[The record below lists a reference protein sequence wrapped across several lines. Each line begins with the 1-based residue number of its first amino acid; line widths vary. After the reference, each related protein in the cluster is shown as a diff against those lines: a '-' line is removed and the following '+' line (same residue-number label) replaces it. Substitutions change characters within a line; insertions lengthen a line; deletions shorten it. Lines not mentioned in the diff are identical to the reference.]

1 MVWFRRDL
9 RVHDLPTLSAA
20 AADAESAA
28 AVFVFDSRVA
38 RPCPRTDFFLACLAE
53 HDRALE
59 NRLIILDGDPA
70 VVLPKLVNRLGAGS
84 VHVSADFSPYG
95 ARRDERVERALGDTP
110 LVRTGSP
117 YAVAP
122 GRIRKADGGE
132 YRVFG
137 PYQRAWHDHGW
148 RSPAST
154 DASTV
159 AWIDP
164 ADFGERN
171 PLPALTADPKTAPGE
186 DAALRR
192 WTQFRDALD
201 GYAGD
206 RDRPDLDRTSR
217 LSAYLKAGC
226 LHPRTLLHD
235 LRDRSDTDASKF
247 RSELCWREFYADVLY
262 HRPDTAYENFDERFA
277 RLPYDSGP
285 EADAAFRAW
294 RDGRTGYPIV
304 DAGMRQLA
312 AEGWMHNRVRMIV
325 ASFLTKDLHLPW
337 QWGARHF
344 MDLLIDGDLASNQ
357 HGWQWV
363 AGSGTDAAPYF
374 RVFNP
379 TLQGEKFDPDGAYI
393 RRWIPELRAV
403 PGREVHR
410 LRHDRPNDYPAQI
423 VDHAAERL
431 DALDRWTELKN

>member
-1 MVWFRRDL
+1 MWLRRDL

-20 AADAESAA
+20 ANDGDTAA
-28 AVFVFDSRVA
+28 AVFVLDERIA
-38 RPCPRTDFFLACLAE
+38 RPSPRTDFFLACL
-53 HDRALE
+53 RALDE
-59 NRLIILDGDPA
+59 AIGHRLIVLRGDPA
-70 VVLPKLVNRLGAGS
+70 VAVPSLADRLGAGS
-84 VHVSADFSPYG
+84 VHISADFSPYG
-95 ARRDERVERALGDTP
+95 ARRDERVDHALGDTP

-122 GRIRKADGGE
+122 GRIRKTDGGE

-137 PYQRAWHDHGW
+137 PYQRAWLHHGW

-159 AWIDP
+159 TWIDP
-164 ADFGERN
+164 TDVGERR
-171 PLPALTADPKTAPGE
+171 PLPTPATDPKAVPGE

-192 WTQFRDALD
+192 WAQFRDELD

-206 RDRPDLDRTSR
+206 RDRADLDRTSR

-235 LRDRSDTDASKF
+235 LRGRSDADASKF
-247 RSELCWREFYADVLY
+247 RSELCWREFYADVLH
-262 HRPDTAYENFDERFA
+262 HRPETAYREFDERFT
-277 RLPYDSGP
+277 RLPYDAGP
-285 EADAAFRAW
+285 DAEQAFRAW
-294 RDGRTGYPIV
+294 CDGATGYPIV

-312 AEGWMHNRVRMIV
+312 AEGWIHNRVRMIV

-379 TLQGEKFDPDGAYI
+379 TLQGEKFDPGGDYI
-393 RRWIPELRAV
+393 RRWIPELRSVA
-403 PGREVHR
+403 GRAVHR
-410 LRHDRPNDYPAQI
+410 LRHDRPTDYPAPI

-431 DALDRWTELKN
+431 DALDRWSQIKN